1 MNDLLLLEKELLAPS
16 DKLINDI
23 RQIDG
28 DILLLGAG
36 GKMGPS
42 LAVLAKEAMDKA
54 GLPHK
59 VIAVSRFSD
68 EALRKQLDGAGVQ
81 TISADLLDDQEL
93 QALPLAPNVIYLA
106 GHKFGTSGKEP
117 FTWAM
122 NAYLPGRVAEKY
134 KNSRI
139 VAFSTG
145 NVLPFA
151 PVVSGGL
158 SEETNPAPIGEYGQS
173 CLGRERIFQY
183 FAELNQTPTL
193 IYRLNYAVDFRY
205 GVMLEIAKSVLEER
219 PINLSTGNVNV
230 IWQGDANE
238 IAIRSLLHCDTPAKL
253 LNVTGPETLSVRWLA
268 HQFGSIFNK
277 EPLFIHEEQSTILL
291 SNASECHR
299 LFGYPSVTIRQI
311 IDITATWLQKGG
323 NVLGKATHFQEREGK
338 F

>member
-16 DKLINDI
+16 AKLINDI

-68 EALRKQLDGAGVQ
+68 DVLRKQLDDAGVQ
-81 TISADLLDDQEL
+81 TIAADLLNDQEL

-134 KNSRI
+134 KESRI

-151 PVVSGGL
+151 PIVSGGL

-238 IAIRSLLHCDTPAKL
+238 IAIRSLLHCGTPAKL
-253 LNVTGPETLSVRWLA
+253 LNVTGPETLSVRWVA

-277 EPLFIHEEQSTILL
+277 EPLFIQEEQSTILL

>member
-16 DKLINDI
+16 DKLINDM

-28 DILLLGAG
+28 DIILLGAG

-54 GLPHK
+54 GLQHK

-68 EALRKQLDGAGVQ
+68 EALRKQLDSAGVQ
-81 TISADLLDDQEL
+81 TISADLLNDKEL

-134 KNSRI
+134 KESRI

-238 IAIRSLLHCDTPAKL
+238 IAIRSLLHCSTPAKL
-253 LNVTGPETLSVRWLA
+253 LNVTGPETLSVRWVA

-323 NVLGKATHFQEREGK
+323 DVLGKATHFQEREGK